1 MKYRIPSVAS
11 FIITSGLVHT
21 LAYTSNFIAYMVF
34 KRIGKKTI
42 EFKINN
48 YRMFINLDD
57 PGISKDLYIFRVRVQ
72 QLKYILEKEIK
83 EGDVIL
89 DIGANIGY
97 YALMEKN
104 LVGQQGTVY
113 SLEPSPLNYY
123 LLQKNVRLNKA
134 ESVIYPFKL
143 AGGAKASKEKLY
155 TSEFSNLNTF
165 MPDLYKCGK
174 KSKAITDSYVWVDV
188 VDMTFF
194 LKDKKNIDLIRMDI
208 EGSEVEVLEGLTSAI
223 KSGIFLGKIV
233 FECHFPK
240 YDDERHSMRKQ
251 LTMLF
256 QNGYYAKIMTSN
268 DEKKTH
274 FHKRN
279 YKPDQIVPTGI
290 DRCQGIYY
298 GISNDDAEYF
308 ICDVGGVRDVLF
320 EKR

>member
-1 MKYRIPSVAS
+1 
-11 FIITSGLVHT
+11 
-21 LAYTSNFIAYMVF
+21 
-34 KRIGKKTI
+34 
-42 EFKINN
+42 
-48 YRMFINLDD
+48 
-57 PGISKDLYIFRVRVQ
+57 
-72 QLKYILEKEIK
+72 
-83 EGDVIL
+83 
-89 DIGANIGY
+89 
-97 YALMEKN
+97 
-104 LVGQQGTVY
+104 
-113 SLEPSPLNYY
+113 
-123 LLQKNVRLNKA
+123 
-134 ESVIYPFKL
+134 
-143 AGGAKASKEKLY
+143 
-155 TSEFSNLNTF
+155 
-165 MPDLYKCGK
+165 
-174 KSKAITDSYVWVDV
+174 
-188 VDMTFF
+188 
-194 LKDKKNIDLIRMDI
+194 
-208 EGSEVEVLEGLTSAI
+208 LEGLTSAI